1 MGVNTPLLI
10 LKLHRTTV

>member
-10 LKLHRTTV
+10 LKLHRTTA